1 MGALGAVPPPD
12 PWCWDVSGFKA
23 CHDRNWKACD
33 AKRNDDKLFN
43 KKVWTAQ
50 QFDDCVFS
58 ADIDKC
64 DCPALD
70 PNRNKTTT
78 STTSSGFTWKNTTA
92 NPAVKTMQIDINKV
106 LTKNGYAS
114 IGTDG
119 KLGPGTC
126 GGARVADRHG
136 GNFVSKYGL
145 ASICQS
151 YTEPQK
157 LMTAPSSSSTATLE
171 PVAPASSSLI
181 SGVSNQNLLLIGLA
195 AAAAAY
201 YFATQSKP
209 QRA

>member
-1 MGALGAVPPPD
+1 MSLGILGARKIQLRGLGAVQSTIPAE
-12 PWCWDVSGFKA
+12 CWDKPGFKDAHAEAYKKAQAQCSPSYYPYPSQEQCIVTFADAYAKPA
-23 CHDRNWKACD
+23 CSGSGA
-33 AKRNDDKLFN
+33 
-43 KKVWTAQ
+43 
-50 QFDDCVFS
+50 S
-58 ADIDKC
+58 
-64 DCPALD
+64 
-70 PNRNKTTT
+70 
-78 STTSSGFTWKNTTA
+78 SSGFAWKNTTA

-157 LMTAPSSSSTATLE
+157 LMTAPSSSSSATLE
-171 PVAPASSSLI
+171 PLEPASSNTFGGMSTKNI
-181 SGVSNQNLLLIGLA
+181 VLIGLA

-201 YFATQSKP
+201 LFATQPKT